1 MDEVRG
7 IVLPHD
13 IEHFDELILGMEV
26 AAMGKVGNFFY
37 FGNLSRRSS
46 PITVTN
52 KFFVF
57 LAEKQL

>member
-26 AAMGKVGNFFY
+26 AAMGKVGNF
-37 FGNLSRRSS
+37 GNLSRRSS
-46 PITVTN
+46 PITATN